1 MTKKMMVGVSML
13 LALLALGVV
22 PASANEGTLTV
33 ERSEDRLS
41 ATATWTPSQGAEHQ
55 LFFYVGKLLLGE
67 KDVTGIGIHLGIYK
81 ELTLAGNGDS
91 LVISELDPRREYIY
105 AVARADRN
113 SEGKWVWSDWAIAGL
128 PGPTSPDTDREALVA
143 LYNAAD
149 GANWANNTNWMSDA
163 PLGEWH
169 GITTDADGRVIEI
182 DLWLNKLSGELPAEL
197 GDLDKLERLYLW
209 MNSLSGEI
217 PSELGMLSGLEEL
230 LLIGNRLT
238 GEIPVELGGLLN
250 LEKLNLSVG
259 NQFTGCIPSA
269 LRKVAVNDLSELGL
283 SFCS

>member
-1 MTKKMMVGVSML
+1 MIKKMMVGVSML

-55 LFFYVGKLLLGE
+55 LFFYVGRLLLGE
-67 KDVTGIGIHLGIYK
+67 KDVTGIGIHLGYYK

-182 DLWLNKLSGELPAEL
+182 DLWLNKLSGKLPAEL

-217 PSELGMLSGLEEL
+217 PSELGMLSSLEEL

>member
-1 MTKKMMVGVSML
+1 MVGISML

-55 LFFYVGKLLLGE
+55 LFFYVGMLLVGE
-67 KDVTGIGIHLGIYK
+67 KDVTGIGIHLGSYK
-81 ELTLAGNGDS
+81 ELTLAGNEDS

-128 PGPTSPDTDREALVA
+128 PAPTSPDTDREALVA

-149 GANWANNTNWMSDA
+149 GANWVNNTNWMSDA

-169 GITTDADGRVIEI
+169 GVTTDADGRVIEI
-182 DLWLNKLSGELPAEL
+182 SLWLNKLSGELPAEL

-217 PSELGMLSGLEEL
+217 PSELGMLSSLEKL

-269 LRKVAVNDLSELGL
+269 LRNVAVNDLSALGL

>member
-1 MTKKMMVGVSML
+1 MVGISML

-55 LFFYVGKLLLGE
+55 LFFYVGMLLVGE
-67 KDVTGIGIHLGIYK
+67 KDVTGIGIHLGSYK
-81 ELTLAGNGDS
+81 ELTLTGNEDS

-128 PGPTSPDTDREALVA
+128 PAPTSPDTDREALVA

-149 GANWANNTNWMSDA
+149 GANWVNNTNWMSDA

-169 GITTDADGRVIEI
+169 GVTTDADGRVIEI
-182 DLWLNKLSGELPAEL
+182 SLWLNKLSGELPAEL

-217 PSELGMLSGLEEL
+217 PSELGMLSSLEKL

-269 LRKVAVNDLSELGL
+269 LRNVAVNDLSALGL